1 MMSFSA
7 FKDYLKHEKNASE
20 HTVTA
25 YLTDLEEFLNYAKEN
40 DIDEIDSVPYSI
52 IRGWIVSL
60 SESGITAR
68 SINRKISSLKSYY
81 KFLLKVGAIS
91 INPLAKH
98 RSLKTSA
105 KIQIPFSQGE
115 ITKAIEL
122 TEMDDDFESIRNKL
136 IIELFYS
143 TGIRR
148 SELINIKLV
157 DISLSDRILK
167 VLGKRNK
174 ERLIP
179 LLPTVITTIEAYI
192 KKRSSLDEI
201 VDDDFLFLTIRGKKL
216 YPGLVYDV
224 VRGYFD
230 EVSEKTKKS
239 PHILRHSFATHLL
252 NEGANINA
260 IKELLGHSSLASTQV
275 YIHNSITRLKAVYA
289 NSHPRNKKNN

>member
-25 YLTDLEEFLNYAKEN
+25 YLADLEEFLNYAKEN
-40 DIDEIDSVPYSI
+40 DMDEIDSVPYSI

-60 SESGITAR
+60 SENGIAAR

-81 KFLLKVGAIS
+81 KFLLKVGVIS
-91 INPLAKH
+91 VNPLNKH